1 MSQSQYDMY
10 EPVKKK
16 KKNQFKLF
24 IEQMP
29 VAPGFGTDQ
38 VDPAGKADEKRLA
51 ELKRA
56 LELQE
61 SDRVR
66 MAALEKKL
74 KFYDKVNKLADAK
87 TEAEGKQLLA
97 TCKESDFD

>member
-16 KKNQFKLF
+16 KKNQFNLF
-24 IEQMP
+24 IEQMA

-66 MAALEKKL
+66 MAALEKSSSSTTK
-74 KFYDKVNKLADAK
+74 
-87 TEAEGKQLLA
+87 
-97 TCKESDFD
+97 